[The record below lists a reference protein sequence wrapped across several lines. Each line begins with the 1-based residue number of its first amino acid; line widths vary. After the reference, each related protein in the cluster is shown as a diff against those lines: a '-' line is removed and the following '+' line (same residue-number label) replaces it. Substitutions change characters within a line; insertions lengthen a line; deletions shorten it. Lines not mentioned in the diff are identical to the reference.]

1 MGQILARHGPLRLSA
16 PTPLTEVTT
25 ALVADSSYEIGG
37 SVTLDSFCCIP
48 SPPSLQLNPFVVA
61 KLATYINLAQQV
73 LSTLSGHVAGNLSN
87 NATDAGF
94 NNSTVSATGFGSVTD
109 FSSLVAL
116 LFSLGALRDWLKLI
130 VFGGVLETLR
140 RLAFSLYYKAINSFW
155 ITAHFDENDSSYDW
169 MMVWLSKQPAW
180 TQAREVQ
187 ISTRSFGLNT
197 SAIMVAGEEDDNNLS
212 MLSSRKL
219 AYLPSASLTYSM
231 WYHHRYML
239 ITRVQ
244 AQTGYY
250 GQKEETLQIS
260 ILTRSHRVL
269 NELLLEAKKDYMAAE
284 ESSISIYVSDINNN
298 WRHVASRP
306 KRNINSIILDPGISE
321 LLVDDARDF
330 LESKTWYAARG
341 IPFRRG
347 YLLYGA
353 PGSGKTSIISSIAGE
368 LGLDVYIISLSR
380 AGLDDSSLSELI
392 SNLPEK
398 CVALMEDIDAA
409 FTQSLNRDAV
419 QSTVAD
425 DDGKPPPP
433 GVTPPPST
441 SRLSLSGLLNALDGV
456 GAQEGRI
463 LYATTNKY
471 SALDEAL
478 IRPGRL
484 DLHIEFKLA
493 SRYQARKLFYS
504 FYLPS
509 DETSAKKDEEG
520 EKNEKDEKDKDSD
533 SGYNSNADDDAD
545 STPSEPE
552 PVAPAADKPVF
563 FGTSHR
569 QQAPKLRRKQVAKL
583 AERFAEAIPERELS
597 MAALQGYLM
606 THKIRPHHAVT
617 EAKAWVET
625 ERAARLRKQ
634 QQAQQQAAASS
645 APTDPPATANS
656 DSDS

>member
-1 MGQILARHGPLRLSA
+1 MGLS
-16 PTPLTEVTT
+16 
-25 ALVADSSYEIGG
+25 
-37 SVTLDSFCCIP
+37 
-48 SPPSLQLNPFVVA
+48 
-61 KLATYINLAQQV
+61 QV
-73 LSTLSGHVAGNLSN
+73 LSALNGGTAGNVTAS
-87 NATDAGF
+87 AGS
-94 NNSTVSATGFGSVTD
+94 NSTSLADGGLASITD

-140 RLAFSLYYKAINSFW
+140 RVAFSMYYKVIASFW

-169 MMVWLSKQPAW
+169 MMVWLSKQGSWAK
-180 TQAREVQ
+180 AREVE

-197 SAIMVAGEEDDNNLS
+197 SAVMVPGEEDDKELS
-212 MLSSRKL
+212 LLDSRKL

-231 WYHHRYML
+231 WYHRRYMSV
-239 ITRVQ
+239 TRIQ

-260 ILTRSHRVL
+260 IFTRSHRVL
-269 NELLLEAKKDYMAAE
+269 NELLLEAKKEYMAAE
-284 ESSISIYVSDINNN
+284 EHSISIYVSDINNS

-306 KRNINSIILDPGISE
+306 KRNINSIILDPGVSE

-330 LESKTWYAARG
+330 LESKAWYAARG

-368 LGLDVYIISLSR
+368 LGLDVYIVSLSR
-380 AGLDDSSLSELI
+380 AGLDDSALSELI

-398 CVALMEDIDAA
+398 CIALMEDIDAA

-419 QSTVAD
+419 SGPANIAA

-433 GVTPPPST
+433 GAPPAPST

-456 GAQEGRI
+456 AAQEGRI

-471 SALDEAL
+471 TALDPAL
-478 IRPGRL
+478 CRPGRM
-484 DLHIEFKLA
+484 DIHVEFNLA
-493 SRYQARKLFYS
+493 SKYQAQKLFYS

-509 DETSAKKDEEG
+509 DESATADD
-520 EKNEKDEKDKDSD
+520 DEKDKDSD
-533 SGYNSNADDDAD
+533 SGYNSTDDVEAESNA
-545 STPSEPE
+545 SEPDAA
-552 PVAPAADKPVF
+552 VPARDAVPEKLKF
-563 FGTSHR
+563 FGTTHR
-569 QQAPKLRRKQVAKL
+569 QHAPKLRRKQVAAL
-583 AERFAEAIPERELS
+583 AARFAEAIPERELS

-606 THKIRPHHAVT
+606 TYKIRPYEAVNA
-617 EAKAWVET
+617 AKDWVES
-625 ERAARLRKQ
+625 EREARLKKQ
-634 QQAQQQAAASS
+634 QQSQTQTQKAVPASTSESTAEVAAA
-645 APTDPPATANS
+645 ATTTDEVKFS
-656 DSDS
+656 